1 MAYEKTFSEA
11 TVLQSEISNSIQKL
25 SKCCS
30 EEELED
36 VNRLAARQLKKLSEK
51 LTILSAESN
60 DGEMKHKTLQVENSH
75 QG

>member
-25 SKCCS
+25 SKCSS